1 MINLQCDYL
10 EGCHPLI
17 LEKMAEANY
26 VKTPGYGKDPYCQ
39 SAAEK
44 IKEVFACPEAEIHF
58 LVGGTQANLT
68 VIASLLRSH
77 QGALC
82 AEEGHIATH
91 ETGAIEATG
100 HKVLPLPCKNGK
112 ITAEQV
118 EIYCRQHFASTV
130 QEHTVQPGMVYISFP
145 TECGALYSKAELEQ
159 LHAVCRAYEIPLYL
173 DGARLGYG
181 LASEENDLAPADL
194 ARLCDIFYIGGTK
207 CGALF
212 GEAVVIAN
220 AAYQKDFRYLV
231 KQKGGMLAKGR
242 MLGIQFDTL
251 FTDGLYFEIC
261 RKAVE
266 QAAALRRAF
275 QERGV
280 QMYGDSPTNQ
290 QFPILSKAQA
300 EYLGQKYI
308 YEIWGEY
315 DETHTVVRFCT
326 SWATG
331 QEEIDGLLAY
341 IQKMPEA

>member
-1 MINLQCDYL
+1 MVNLQCDYL

-17 LEKMAEANY
+17 LEKMAEANF
-26 VKTPGYGKDPYCQ
+26 VKTPGYGKDPYCER
-39 SAAEK
+39 AAQK
-44 IKEVFACPEAEIHF
+44 IREACCCPEAEIHF
-58 LVGGTQANLT
+58 LVGGTQTNLI
-68 VIASLLRSH
+68 VIASLLRPY

-100 HKVLPLPCKNGK
+100 HKVLPLPCRNGK
-112 ITAEQV
+112 ITAAQV
-118 EIYCRQHFASTV
+118 EAYCRQHFTSTV

-145 TECGALYSKAELEQ
+145 TECGALYSKAELEA
-159 LHAVCRAYEIPLYL
+159 LHEVCKAYDLPLYL

-181 LASEENDLAPADL
+181 LASKENDLTLADL

-220 AAYQKDFRYLV
+220 PACQKDFRYLM

-251 FTDGLYFEIC
+251 FTDDLYFTIC

-266 QAAALRRAF
+266 QAAALREAF
-275 QERGV
+275 QKKGV
-280 QMYGDSPTNQ
+280 ELYGNSPTNQ

-300 EYLGQKYI
+300 AYLGKHYI

-315 DETHTVVRFCT
+315 DEAHTIIRFCT
-326 SWATG
+326 SWATR
-331 QEEIDGLLAY
+331 QQEIDDLLAA
-341 IQKMPEA
+341 IRAMPEA